1 MDLYNAY
8 GGMDRKRLGYYI
20 TAYGIA
26 VKHGFNGTEE
36 EWLASLKGEQGT
48 ATEMRYN
55 PALDQLEWKLKTESE
70 WTGILPLAVIRG
82 NAFDEAVASIQASTA
97 DARKSK
103 EAAADSAAG
112 AREEATKAIQA
123 KQGAESAREQTE
135 DFKRQAEQIKSDVQS
150 VRAAT
155 EQIKEQANTL
165 KNQAASYKND
175 AEIAMAGAQTA
186 KGQAETQAT
195 QATLSAANAA
205 EKAQAAEQ
213 SESLSQSWAVGGTG
227 QRPGENT
234 NNAKYWS
241 DRAKD
246 AAGGGVVS
254 FNGRSG
260 AIVPQADDYAAFFPE
275 PIQLAN
281 NLTTTIAGKGLDARQ
296 GVILKGMIDNIPR
309 TPINNTLT
317 SSSSTE
323 ALAAAQGKWLNENK
337 LGKTDKAADSDK
349 LDGKD
354 STYFATA
361 TAVQAAQATAT
372 QGVNAAAAAHSRA
385 NEAYTRAEQ
394 AFQSASE
401 GKTKV
406 ANTLTGMGTPTSTTA
421 TWDTIV
427 NNIKQYKYKAGQRLT
442 TDFTINEPAVLK
454 TATAV
459 TNNFPLMTY
468 VTSDYVYP
476 NTVYIIGKD
485 QGVSGLYKVVIN
497 FDDGRYTQSTLIK
510 SLEVTHAT
518 YDRTTKTFYICA
530 NNTVHKC
537 DINGQITKLFDFS
550 GVIASISQHITS
562 RRFLLITS
570 TTLYEFG
577 LNGEIYNQMTGMF
590 YCGDIIKPGEY
601 IVLTRDSSYNYAY
614 KKMLRNGQIVW
625 SIPTQR
631 SDGSSNT
638 YQVHANEQTN
648 DFFITDYYNFAG
660 ETNLKISFHDSLTG
674 MKKNELSKSFGRTH
688 SVHNASVSCILPD
701 RNLWAIGMLMYD
713 SYNNKTS
720 GFLTYSVENTWYLK
734 ILSNEYHPV
743 ILKIDHP
750 VLTYMHGNQNS
761 NKLQVTGRLFREIV
775 LS

>member
-70 WTGILPLAVIRG
+70 WTGVLPLAVIRG
-82 NAFDEAVASIQASTA
+82 TAFDEAVASIQASTA

-150 VRAAT
+150 VKTAT

-254 FNGRSG
+254 FNGRTG

-281 NLTTTIAGKGLDARQ
+281 NLTTTIAGKGLDALQ
-296 GVILKGMIDNIPR
+296 GAILKGMIDNIPR

-323 ALAAAQGKWLNENK
+323 ALSAAQGKWLNENK
-337 LGKTDKAADSDK
+337 LGKTEKAADSDK
-349 LDGKD
+349 LDGQD
-354 STYFATA
+354 RTYFATA
-361 TAVQAAQATAT
+361 TAVQTAQITATQGVNAAATAQTAAT

-394 AFQSASE
+394 AFQSASN
-401 GKTKV
+401 GKITI
-406 ANTLTGMGTPTSTTA
+406 ANAITGKGVPTSTTA
-421 TWDTIV
+421 SW
-427 NNIKQYKYKAGQRLT
+427 QEMAG
-442 TDFTINEPAVLK
+442 N
-454 TATAV
+454 
-459 TNNFPLMTY
+459 
-468 VTSDYVYP
+468 
-476 NTVYIIGKD
+476 IGK
-485 QGVSGLYKVVIN
+485 I
-497 FDDGRYTQSTLIK
+497 
-510 SLEVTHAT
+510 
-518 YDRTTKTFYICA
+518 KTFKFKRT
-530 NNTVHKC
+530 N
-537 DINGQITKLFDFS
+537 INSITLDF
-550 GVIASISQHITS
+550 
-562 RRFLLITS
+562 
-570 TTLYEFG
+570 
-577 LNGEIYNQMTGMF
+577 
-590 YCGDIIKPGEY
+590 
-601 IVLTRDSSYNYAY
+601 NY
-614 KKMLRNGQIVW
+614 
-625 SIPTQR
+625 
-631 SDGSSNT
+631 
-638 YQVHANEQTN
+638 
-648 DFFITDYYNFAG
+648 
-660 ETNLKISFHDSLTG
+660 
-674 MKKNELSKSFGRTH
+674 TH
-688 SVHNASVSCILPD
+688 SATLQYTFEKDSILVYQHMKGAYYAGDRIEISIYPTVNPWYSFSLDEGRDNRTICVVPAGTYTIRGYSGSTRWSSVSI
-701 RNLWAIGMLMYD
+701 
-713 SYNNKTS
+713 T
-720 GFLTYSVENTWYLK
+720 F
-734 ILSNEYHPV
+734 
-743 ILKIDHP
+743 
-750 VLTYMHGNQNS
+750 
-761 NKLQVTGRLFREIV
+761 EIFE
-775 LS
+775 

>member
-82 NAFDEAVASIQASTA
+82 NAFDEAVASIQASTD

-150 VRAAT
+150 VRTAT

-254 FNGRSG
+254 FNGRTG

-281 NLTTTIAGKGLDARQ
+281 NLTTTIAGKGLDALQ
-296 GVILKGMIDNIPR
+296 GAILKGMIDNIPR

-323 ALAAAQGKWLNENK
+323 ALSAAQGKWLNENK
-337 LGKTDKAADSDK
+337 LGKTEKAADSDK
-349 LDGKD
+349 LDGQD

-361 TAVQAAQATAT
+361 TAVQTAQTTAT
-372 QGVNAAAAAHSRA
+372 QGVNAAATAQGRA

-394 AFQSASE
+394 AFQSASN
-401 GKTKV
+401 GKTII
-406 ANTLTGMGTPTSTTA
+406 ANAITGKGMPTSTTA
-421 TWDTIV
+421 SWQEMAGNIGKIMVIDINNVKTKPLSFSKEKRTDILDIDKDSLIIYQSSGKFPWSSRSWGVGIQPDNGKHLAAFNV
-427 NNIKQYKYKAGQRLT
+427 NENIFAVKYVPKGRYTA
-442 TDFTINEPAVLK
+442 DFTFYERIKGDMPEI
-454 TATAV
+454 
-459 TNNFPLMTY
+459 
-468 VTSDYVYP
+468 
-476 NTVYIIGKD
+476 TVYI
-485 QGVSGLYKVVIN
+485 
-497 FDDGRYTQSTLIK
+497 F
-510 SLEVTHAT
+510 
-518 YDRTTKTFYICA
+518 
-530 NNTVHKC
+530 
-537 DINGQITKLFDFS
+537 
-550 GVIASISQHITS
+550 
-562 RRFLLITS
+562 
-570 TTLYEFG
+570 
-577 LNGEIYNQMTGMF
+577 
-590 YCGDIIKPGEY
+590 
-601 IVLTRDSSYNYAY
+601 
-614 KKMLRNGQIVW
+614 
-625 SIPTQR
+625 
-631 SDGSSNT
+631 
-638 YQVHANEQTN
+638 
-648 DFFITDYYNFAG
+648 
-660 ETNLKISFHDSLTG
+660 
-674 MKKNELSKSFGRTH
+674 
-688 SVHNASVSCILPD
+688 
-701 RNLWAIGMLMYD
+701 
-713 SYNNKTS
+713 
-720 GFLTYSVENTWYLK
+720 
-734 ILSNEYHPV
+734 
-743 ILKIDHP
+743 
-750 VLTYMHGNQNS
+750 
-761 NKLQVTGRLFREIV
+761 
-775 LS
+775 